1 MLKHEYQGDVS
12 CSGVQFIVW
21 KRRNIT
27 CFFCLWNYL
36 FCQRLLSSILL
47 FYPGLCEDYVK
58 SVTQAEPPPA
68 PAPVWKRSP
77 AEWER
82 DRIELAKLDYGKHS
96 LRHQEVPPYFET
108 ARGLYSFLCRQ
119 THTCATR
126 NTVCRCR
133 AVQLTTQ
140 TSGACNTCPP
150 DFVNS
155 YRWLILSTDIVQ
167 STDTSLQ
174 TDTQLRLRNPCMCC
188 EVNRFPPSTLVL
200 YPSFVTVFPTLWD
213 GCDSRCNSIEQ
224 TKKTIWI
231 AALTAGQ
238 AFLTGLKAQPDMTK
252 LSADLDKQACPSR
265 PPTNHSS
272 RSNTPAETIDHSNV
286 TQGTNMVYSD
296 RSLSLSRGM

>member
-58 SVTQAEPPPA
+58 SVTPAEPPPA

-155 YRWLILSTDIVQ
+155 YRWLILFTDIY
-167 STDTSLQ
+167 
-174 TDTQLRLRNPCMCC
+174 RPIHWY
-188 EVNRFPPSTLVL
+188 EPSNW
-200 YPSFVTVFPTLWD
+200 YS
-213 GCDSRCNSIEQ
+213 
-224 TKKTIWI
+224 
-231 AALTAGQ
+231 
-238 AFLTGLKAQPDMTK
+238 
-252 LSADLDKQACPSR
+252 
-265 PPTNHSS
+265 
-272 RSNTPAETIDHSNV
+272 TPA
-286 TQGTNMVYSD
+286 
-296 RSLSLSRGM
+296 